1 MKTLYS
7 FFCCLT
13 KIIISIYWF
22 LDEEISNYKS
32 GIYAIDDKVNKPK
45 IIIHTYK
52 TILYITLINK
62 N

>member
-1 MKTLYS
+1 MNE
-7 FFCCLT
+7 
-13 KIIISIYWF
+13 IINF
-22 LDEEISNYKS
+22 KS
-32 GIYAIDDKVNKPK
+32 GIYPIDDKVYKPK

>member
-1 MKTLYS
+1 MKKLQ
-7 FFCCLT
+7 
-13 KIIISIYWF
+13 II
-22 LDEEISNYKS
+22 
-32 GIYAIDDKVNKPK
+32 KVEFIQLMIMYKPK